1 MSINTIHFCAILE
14 PINWFVNLFSNF
26 GHFGVLFYFSSLVV
40 LLPLIYFM
48 SGRGKKAWD
57 FAVQAA
63 TVLGGVASGV
73 SAYQGSQKAG
83 GLKPNTVPNN
93 PAPNNPAPE
102 ASTKPSAKQV
112 KSWSV
117 LSLVGVNLENL
128 AESNL
133 ALFAYAILSFFIV
146 ILWTIFNISA
156 STLTIYLISKYNNID
171 TINEKLGSNLKWLT
185 PYWREKLIKIINYYK
200 IVSSTYIVI
209 QLIMFL
215 IATLCLLTTCFA
227 IVYGA

>member
-1 MSINTIHFCAILE
+1 
-14 PINWFVNLFSNF
+14 
-26 GHFGVLFYFSSLVV
+26 
-40 LLPLIYFM
+40 M

-93 PAPNNPAPE
+93 PAPNNPALK
-102 ASTKPSAKQV
+102 ASTKPNAKQV